1 MHNVLNW
8 IFQLFWVI
16 FCGIFSFL
24 NVVYFV
30 FKCELGIDIFGPEY
44 QIQKCKPV
52 ISVNQLARIIQSKC
66 IWGQGRWSDVGVGA
80 MPLQNKLWDWEIV
93 GQYEINK
100 NKQTKTSQCIVHLSS
115 KFAPFWR
122 FFLVGDSWKSKC
134 VLVADPWKSKLMGR
148 EILVK
153 DCFYDWLYATSLWFV
168 WMLIYFT
175 LLDMGFSTKRICSRL
190 LPSQFPNLSLMCGI
204 FGKP

>member
-1 MHNVLNW
+1 MSQNMHIVLNW
-8 IFQLFWVI
+8 IFQFF

-134 VLVADPWKSKLMGR
+134 VLVGDPWKSKLMGR
-148 EILVK
+148 KYWLRIASMI
-153 DCFYDWLYATSLWFV
+153 DCMQHHCDLYGCW
-168 WMLIYFT
+168 YFLHCWT
-175 LLDMGFSTKRICSRL
+175 WVSPQKRSAVVSSPHNFRICH
-190 LPSQFPNLSLMCGI
+190 
-204 FGKP
+204 